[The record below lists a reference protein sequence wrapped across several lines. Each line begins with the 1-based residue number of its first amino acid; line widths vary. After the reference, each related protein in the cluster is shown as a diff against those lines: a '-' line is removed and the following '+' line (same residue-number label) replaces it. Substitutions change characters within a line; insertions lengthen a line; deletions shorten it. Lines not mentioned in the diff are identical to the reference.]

1 MASISRQILLVFGF
15 PLIIK
20 CTMTKNVRK
29 GLYKKSWSVI
39 TSIAIALGSTSLS
52 VIAPMAAEAAITTTS
67 VPDVAGSN
75 TTITVGGNPIREGAT
90 LAGGTTIGIG
100 TSALLN
106 PGIGQR
112 EIRTKYN
119 SNTIYQAGTAKA
131 PEGWTLYY
139 SINNGSSWVT
149 TEPSPASAVT
159 DIKATAT
166 SVAAGAITGYS
177 QQYSTETSAAVPS
190 STFSTSTGGDGWGVT
205 FYDNYI
211 FNIYHHSDYTRLDCH
226 LRTTGARC
234 TGYTKDI
241 TTVENGVTVN
251 YRASMRSDAWVD
263 ADTAKLY
270 AFTSPTAGPN
280 VNRAGVICVDIR
292 STPTSCGFIPLT
304 TDNTVNN
311 YGHLSDS
318 VSVGRRMF
326 SAETAGTNSLVCFD
340 AVTNGQCA
348 NSPISLAGSSG
359 TSWGTGGIH
368 LETIGTKVFARTSTN
383 MYCFNASDLSVCSG
397 SWPATVTTNTT
408 DPQTAVHTDSS
419 GNPDGVCSRSQC
431 FNLSGVSQSWVNPF
445 DVVGAQVNQWA
456 YVTATTIGR
465 TFSSNASRMVC
476 FDYSTNQACAGFTSP
491 SWGQLYSI
499 FVDPE
504 NPSCLWTNSDE
515 GALKNLDAVTGA
527 LGCSSNPVITLQPSQ
542 FAPRYACSTTQGID
556 QWGILKI
563 SSLTGGG
570 TASSI
575 RLTVRDANGS
585 TVVGFTNRLVSLN
598 TDLDLSGM
606 NIELS
611 GSRPTFSFAFS
622 GISGS
627 ITSAIIALEYKGKG
641 PELCSTAIL
650 NSPSSA
656 TAAVI
661 NSQSVDA
668 AGLTHLYESQ
678 RNFTISSA
686 AGSGLYLT
694 VPSAPQN
701 VTGTGLNTNAT
712 VTFSPPADNGGL
724 DLTAYQYSLDG
735 GATYIN
741 INNLADNGNGTYS
754 FAVTGLT
761 AGQTY
766 SIKVAATN
774 SLGRGALASLTLTAQ
789 VVDFGNIPD
798 TQQNAGPIYLASQ
811 ASAGLPYT
819 YVASPSN
826 VCSVS
831 GNVVTLVAVGT
842 CSLTQN
848 QAGDS
853 THLATVANSTF
864 RVLANPII
872 ITVATSPT
880 LSSVTPASTQA
891 SLTWQAPSSDGNG
904 AITDYV
910 VQYKVGSSWV
920 PFVDGTS
927 TNTFAVVTGLTN
939 GTTYSFRVAA
949 VNSAGQSAYS
959 NVIDAVPATV
969 PGAATALAANKSGTS
984 ATLTWTAPS
993 SNGGSAITDYRV
1005 QFKLSSDPS
1014 WSTFADAVSA
1024 STGAT
1029 VTGLN
1034 SSATYDFQVS
1044 AKNAAGYGT
1053 SVSTVTLTATGQSA
1067 SIALSWAANTDGITI
1082 TNHIVEYRISGDST
1096 WIQVDTQSTSR
1107 VATLSGLVNGT
1118 AYEVRVARITG
1129 TGVGASVSSYTSAVV
1144 GYPVTTPDAPT
1155 VSAASGVGQVL
1166 LSWTASASNG
1176 SDVTDYAV
1184 QYRLVGASSWTTW
1197 SDGVSTL
1204 TSAVVFGLTNGSQY
1218 EFRVAG
1224 VNAIGTGSYSIAPSA
1239 TPRTTPGAIAN
1250 LALTVS
1256 GVTISLTW
1264 TAPSD
1269 NGGSPIT
1276 DYAIEYKLLSATSW
1290 TRLTRAT
1297 STSTSA
1303 TITGLNQTTNY
1314 SVRVAAVNAAG
1325 VGSFGSASSTLTGV
1339 SSYTLTYDYNA
1350 SGLSVSSN
1358 TDTYT
1363 IGGSAIVLPTP
1374 TRSHFHFDGWF
1385 DAATGGSL
1393 VGLAGASIVPTANRN
1408 LYAHWTQDSL
1418 VGIGS
1423 NTKIGSLTVSN
1434 GLGTQYTANGN
1445 NNSVSVDLPSGS
1457 LPDGTSL
1464 DIYLLS
1470 DSSHAQ
1476 SLISGS
1482 ASFLVSL
1489 VVSWL
1494 ASDGSVPTTTAGKPI
1509 VVTVT
1514 NPAIK
1519 AGASIYQV
1527 MGGVAQVVGIATQ
1540 NGSAQVSITDDPELV
1555 IAATVPNA
1563 PIAASVT
1570 AGDASAVVS
1579 WSAPTISGGA
1589 DITGYQVTA
1598 SSGQTC
1604 STVLLSCTVTGLT
1617 NGSAVTFTV
1626 RALNAIGSGAASTAT
1641 ASVTPS
1647 SPQSNVPVNVPV
1659 IKDLVLPPL
1668 TPGAASSGL
1677 LTGVGLDQ
1685 LQGITVGGKPATI
1698 SPISSTSAS
1707 VSLPALAPGV
1717 YDLTYTMANGQTTVI
1732 PGGLTV
1738 PATSTLPVGVSKVTR
1753 NLAASTVSVS
1763 LPVDTSSDPSRV
1775 VVVQIFDKNGK
1786 LVETLT
1792 QSVGADSTT
1801 ATFAIPANLAGNK
1814 VVAFTQNKFGVSAN
1828 APIAAALVQVPAPT
1842 VRAANGN
1849 AVVVGTQVAP
1859 AVNFAA
1865 DSAAL
1870 TKAAAA
1876 SIQASAN
1883 YVKAN
1888 GGKLVITGFTSLSNV
1903 SATVSQKIATQRALA
1918 VAVALRKL
1926 GVNVWMNY
1934 SGAGAFNN
1942 KVATPASRKAVIS
1955 WVPVP

>member
-1 MASISRQILLVFGF
+1 
-15 PLIIK
+15 
-20 CTMTKNVRK
+20 MTKSIRK
-29 GLYKKSWSVI
+29 GLLSKSWSVL
-39 TSIAIALGSTSLS
+39 TSIAIALGSTSLA
-52 VIAPMAAEAAITTTS
+52 VITPISAEAAVTTTS

-106 PGIGQR
+106 PGVGQR

-139 SINNGSSWVT
+139 SINNGTTWVT

-234 TGYTKDI
+234 AGYTKDI
-241 TTVENGVTVN
+241 TTTEGSTTVN

-270 AFTSPTAGPN
+270 AFTSPTAGAYA
-280 VNRAGVICVDIR
+280 NRAGVICVDIR
-292 STPTSCGFIPLT
+292 STPTSCGFTPLT

-326 SAETAGTNSLVCFD
+326 SAESAGTNSLVCFD
-340 AVTNGQCA
+340 ASTNAQCA
-348 NSPISLAGSSG
+348 NSPVTMSG
-359 TSWGTGGIH
+359 ASGASWGSGGVH
-368 LETIGTKVFARTSTN
+368 LETIGTRVFARTSTN
-383 MYCFNASDLSVCSG
+383 LYCFNAADLSVCSG

-419 GNPDGVCSRSQC
+419 GTPDGVCSRNQC

-476 FDYSTNQACAGFTSP
+476 FDYSTNAACAGFTSP

-556 QWGILKI
+556 QWGVLKI
-563 SSLTGGG
+563 SQLTGGG
-570 TASSI
+570 SASSI
-575 RLTVRDANGS
+575 RLTVRDANGNAVS
-585 TVVGFTNRLVSLN
+585 GFTSRLVALN

-641 PELCSTAIL
+641 PELCSTAVL
-650 NSPSSA
+650 NSPASA

-668 AGLTHLYESQ
+668 AGLNHLYESQ

-686 AGSGLYLT
+686 NGSGLYLT

-701 VTGTGLNTNAT
+701 VSGSGLNTNAT

-724 DLTAYQYSLDG
+724 DLASYQYSLDG
-735 GATYIN
+735 GSTYIN
-741 INNLADNGNGTYS
+741 ISNLADNGNGTFS

-789 VVDFGNIPD
+789 VVDFGNIPN
-798 TQQNAGPIYLASQ
+798 TQQNAGPIYLAAQ

-819 YVASPSN
+819 YVASPSS
-826 VCSVS
+826 VCTVS
-831 GNVVTLVAVGT
+831 GNVVTLIASGT

-853 THLATVANSTF
+853 THLATVANSSF
-864 RVLANPII
+864 QVLANPII
-872 ITVATSPT
+872 VTVASSPT

-891 SLTWQAPSSDGNG
+891 SLVWQAPSSDGNG

-959 NVIDAVPATV
+959 NVIDALPATV

-984 ATLTWTAPS
+984 ATLTWSAPS

-1024 STGAT
+1024 TTGAV
-1029 VTGLN
+1029 VTGLA
-1034 SSATYDFQVS
+1034 SSSTYDFQVS
-1044 AKNAAGYGT
+1044 AKNAAGFGA
-1053 SVSTVTLTATGQSA
+1053 SVSTVTLTATGQSD

-1082 TNHIVEYRISGDST
+1082 SNHIVEYRVSGDST
-1096 WIQVDTQSTSR
+1096 WIQVDTLSTSR
-1107 VATLSGLVNGT
+1107 ATTLTGLVNGT

-1129 TGVGASVSSYTSAVV
+1129 TGGSASVSSYTSAVV
-1144 GYPVTTPDAPT
+1144 GTPVTTPSAPT
-1155 VSAASGVGQVL
+1155 ITANSGVGQVQ
-1166 LSWTASASNG
+1166 LSWTAPASNG
-1176 SDVTDYAV
+1176 SDIYDYVV
-1184 QYRLVGASSWTTW
+1184 QYRLVGAASWATW
-1197 SDGVSTL
+1197 SDGVSTA
-1204 TSAVVFGLTNGSQY
+1204 TSAIVFGLTNGSQY
-1218 EFRVAG
+1218 EFRVAAT
-1224 VNAIGTGSYSIAPSA
+1224 NAIGAGAYSIAPTS
-1239 TPRTTPGAIAN
+1239 TPRTTPGAVSN
-1250 LALTVS
+1250 LALSAS
-1256 GVTISLTW
+1256 GVTISITW
-1264 TAPSD
+1264 TAPAD
-1269 NGGSPIT
+1269 NGGAAIT
-1276 DYAIEYKLLSATSW
+1276 DYAVEYKLLSATSW
-1290 TRLTRAT
+1290 TRLSRAA
-1297 STSTSA
+1297 STTTSA
-1303 TITGLNQTTNY
+1303 SITALNPTTNY
-1314 SVRVAAVNAAG
+1314 SVRVAAVNSAG
-1325 VGSFGSASSTLTGV
+1325 VGSFGSASSALTGV
-1339 SSYTLTYDYNA
+1339 SSYLVNYDFNGA
-1350 SGLSVSSN
+1350 GAGINSTS
-1358 TDTYT
+1358 DTYT
-1363 IGGSAIVLPTP
+1363 IGGAAIVLPTP

-1385 DAATGGSL
+1385 DSATGGSL
-1393 VGLAGASIVPTANRN
+1393 VGLGGVSLVPTSNRN

-1418 VGIGS
+1418 FGIGS
-1423 NTKIGSLTVSN
+1423 SSKIGSLTVSS

-1445 NNSVSVDLPSGS
+1445 NNSVSVDLPSGA

-1494 ASDGSVPTTTAGKPI
+1494 ATDGSVPTTAAGKPI

-1514 NPAIK
+1514 NPSIK

-1527 MGGVAQVVGIATQ
+1527 MGGVAQYVGIATQ
-1540 NGSAQVSITDDPELV
+1540 DGSAQVSITDDPELV

-1563 PIAASVT
+1563 PITSTVT
-1570 AGDASAVVS
+1570 AGNSSAVVT
-1579 WSAPTISGGA
+1579 WSAPTISGGS
-1589 DITGYQVTA
+1589 DVTGYLVTA
-1598 SSGQTC
+1598 STGQTC
-1604 STVLLSCTVTGLT
+1604 STVLLTCTVTGLT
-1617 NGSAVTFTV
+1617 NGTAVTFTV

-1647 SPQSNVPVNVPV
+1647 APQSNVPVTPPVAVPPA
-1659 IKDLVLPPL
+1659 IKQMVFPPI
-1668 TPGAASSGL
+1668 TPGAATNVQI
-1677 LTGVGLDQ
+1677 TGAGVDQ
-1685 LQGITVGGKPATI
+1685 LQGITVGSKTAKVTI
-1698 SPISSTSAS
+1698 TSSTSAT

-1717 YDLTYTMANGQTTVI
+1717 YELTYTMANGQTGVI
-1732 PGGLTV
+1732 TGGLNV
-1738 PATSTLPVGVSKVTR
+1738 PATSKLPVGVATMTQNK
-1753 NLAASTVSVS
+1753 AAGTVDVA
-1763 LPVDTSSDPSRV
+1763 LPIDTSSDPSRV
-1775 VVVQIFDKNGK
+1775 AVLQILDKNGK
-1786 LVETLT
+1786 LVQTLT
-1792 QSVGADSTT
+1792 KPVGADASN
-1801 ATFAIPANLAGNK
+1801 ANFEIPANLAGLK
-1814 VVAFTQNKFGVSAN
+1814 VVAYTQNQYGVSAN
-1828 APIAAALVQVPAPT
+1828 APIAAALVQVEPPVART
-1842 VRAANGN
+1842 ASGN
-1849 AVVVGTQVAP
+1849 AVVAGTSIAP
-1859 AVNFAA
+1859 SVSFAA
-1865 DSAAL
+1865 NSAAL
-1870 TKAAAA
+1870 PKAATAAVKAAAA
-1876 SIQASAN
+1876 F
-1883 YVKAN
+1883 VKAN
-1888 GGKLVITGFTSLSNV
+1888 GGKVVITGFTNPSNV
-1903 SATVSQKIATQRALA
+1903 SASAAQQLATQRAMA

-1926 GVNVWMNY
+1926 GVNVWMNF
-1934 SGAGAFNN
+1934 SGGGAFNT
-1942 KVATPASRKAVIS
+1942 KASAPVNRKAVIS